1 LASALL
7 LVTVA
12 GEDGEARI
20 LGEAGIGVREVAE
33 DENGFAVR
41 RDAARVNAVSAKTGR
56 TGMTHGS
63 LFLVHPRSISRDGAF
78 TKAGE
83 QWIGTWATLDISN
96 TNLM

>member
-7 LVTVA
+7 LITVA
-12 GEDGEARI
+12 GDDGEARI
-20 LGEAGIGVREVAE
+20 LGETGIGVREVAE

-41 RDAARVNAVSAKTGR
+41 CDVARVSAVSAKTGR
-56 TGMTHGS
+56 TEMTHGA
-63 LFLVHPRSISRDGAF
+63 LFLVHTRSISRDLAF

-83 QWIGTWATLDISN
+83 PWIGTWATPDISN

>member
-20 LGEAGIGVREVAE
+20 LGEAGINEREVAE

-41 RDAARVNAVSAKTGR
+41 RDVPRVNAVRAKTGR
-56 TGMTHGS
+56 TGMTHGA
-63 LFLVHPRSISRDGAF
+63 LILVHTRSISRDLAF

-83 QWIGTWATLDISN
+83 PWIGTWATPDISN